1 MKKSKGVCFSAL
13 VITSNLFLN
22 VFSNSHS
29 TETQSIQQF
38 MLHKVNFHGLLLR
51 KNDWDYRCYI
61 KTCDASS
68 YSTVTIG
75 SNSKRS

>member
-1 MKKSKGVCFSAL
+1 MHKNKIKVTSKCMKKSKGVCFSAL

-38 MLHKVNFHGLLLR
+38 MA
-51 KNDWDYRCYI
+51 YCYG
-61 KTCDASS
+61 KMTGT
-68 YSTVTIG
+68 TVATLKPVMPRLI
-75 SNSKRS
+75 RQ